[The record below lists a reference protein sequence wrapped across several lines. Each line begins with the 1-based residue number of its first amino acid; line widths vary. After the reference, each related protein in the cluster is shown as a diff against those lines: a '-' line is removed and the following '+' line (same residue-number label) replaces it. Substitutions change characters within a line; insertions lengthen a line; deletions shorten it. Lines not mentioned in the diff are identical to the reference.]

1 MSNRVVIITGSA
13 SGIGKGIA
21 EKFASNGNDL
31 LLIDINDK
39 VLRQTTIELSTNYPE
54 VSILS
59 IAGDLTSP
67 SFVEQVTS
75 TCRESFE
82 TVNVLVNCAGL
93 FPSTPALEITRDE
106 WDNVFTLNVSALFF
120 LTQSIVKLMIET
132 ESEDANIINIT
143 SAASEVARPG
153 VAHYCSSKAAVKML
167 TQVLALE
174 LAPYNIRINAVG
186 PGLVETETLLKT
198 LTTER
203 AISEHK
209 EKVSYSPLN
218 RTAKIQEISSVVKFI
233 SSPDSSYITGQNILV
248 DGGYSAGR
256 VFKSF

>member
-1 MSNRVVIITGSA
+1 MNKKVVIITGSA

-21 EKFASNGNDL
+21 EKFASKGNDIF
-31 LLIDINDK
+31 LIDINDK
-39 VLRQTTIELSTNYPE
+39 VLLETKIELSTNYPE

-59 IAGDLTSP
+59 LAGDLTSP
-67 SFVEQVTS
+67 AFIEEVTS
-75 TCRESFE
+75 TCRKSFE
-82 TVNVLVNCAGL
+82 TINILINCAGV

-106 WDNVFTLNVSALFF
+106 WNKVFSLNVSALFF

-132 ESEDANIINIT
+132 GARDANVVNIT

-153 VAHYCSSKAAVKML
+153 VVHYCSSKAAVKML
-167 TQVLALE
+167 TQGLALE
-174 LAPYNIRINAVG
+174 LASKNIRVNAVG
-186 PGLVETETLLKT
+186 PGLVETETLMKT
-198 LTTER
+198 LNTEK
-203 AISEHK
+203 AIAEHR

-218 RTAKIQEISSVVKFI
+218 RTAKMQEISSVVEFI

-256 VFKSF
+256 VFKNF